1 MVSPEQKEILYEYIF
16 SSFSEKDCE
25 ERIRKT
31 VFEEWDQ
38 FPNQLKDDWEN
49 FINNKTGTGKY

>member
-1 MVSPEQKEILYEYIF
+1 MVSPEQKEMLYEYIF

-49 FINNKTGTGKY
+49 FINNKTII